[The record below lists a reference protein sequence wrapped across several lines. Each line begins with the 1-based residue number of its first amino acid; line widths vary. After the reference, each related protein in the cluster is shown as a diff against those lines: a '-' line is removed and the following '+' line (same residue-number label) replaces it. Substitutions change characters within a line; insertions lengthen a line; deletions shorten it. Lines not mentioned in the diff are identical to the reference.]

1 MFSTLAFGGD
11 SMEVF
16 LIEWN
21 PHGCRVAWKAMVPV
35 YVSALFYCYC
45 IKANEL
51 ENAFAIY
58 DV

>member
-1 MFSTLAFGGD
+1 
-11 SMEVF
+11 MEVF

-35 YVSALFYCYC
+35 YVSALFYCHC